1 MIIECINQSAIIGVI
16 GTLSGVILGFI
27 LNLMI
32 RIGKI
37 KVIPN
42 SLSQTIHELNIDGDP
57 IEQKEINAN
66 TNSITINLNIDLYN
80 TSSFNQKI
88 GRDFKFIF
96 KSKKKEILKE
106 VFYVTESPS
115 SRKKFKNI
123 NLKPNE
129 LLNYDLEVYIN
140 NNFETFL
147 ESNYYL
153 EYKNSRNRSIRKK
166 INKIHMLTNECEPR
180 Q

>member
-1 MIIECINQSAIIGVI
+1 MIIEYVNQSAIIGVI
-16 GTLSGVILGFI
+16 GALLGVILGFI
-27 LNLMI
+27 LNLLI

-42 SLSQTIHELNIDGDP
+42 SLSQTIHELNTNGDP
-57 IEQKEINAN
+57 IEPKEINTN
-66 TNSITINLNIDLYN
+66 TESITLNLNIDLYN

-88 GRDFKFIF
+88 GRDFMFIF

-140 NNFETFL
+140 KNFGTFL
-147 ESNYYL
+147 ESDYYI

-166 INKIHMLTNECEPR
+166 IKSIR
-180 Q
+180 